1 MLTGIVFLIVLGTS
15 IWVYADAKNLG
26 VHKGALGGGFVDA
39 GAGQW
44 AVVTLLLW
52 IVGFP
57 LYLATRPRYVE
68 RRESQRPK
76 G

>member
-1 MLTGIVFLIVLGTS
+1 MVVGIIMIVIVGTS

-26 VHKGALGGGFVDA
+26 VHQGALGGGFVDA

-44 AVVTLLLW
+44 AAVTLLLW

-68 RRESQRPK
+68 RRARQK